1 MKRYTKSG
9 EIHPCRLQR
18 NDLLRLSEI
27 VKETFPIS
35 DREEDFQ
42 VSTNLPNISINENS
56 IEDFLKHEE
65 LPDKFNELSIEIK
78 GWSENRE
85 IDKSVRMTFSRL
97 YMDLYVDGTD
107 ETWVL
112 GKYSQIANFLRERR
126 PWFWAVHKVF
136 PFISGIIFVLSLAGL
151 TYFIKA
157 EEIIYSISTALFL
170 TAWIFATVFYLK
182 GTFLP
187 YTQIILTPKESFF
200 NKQNVTVIIAV
211 LSLIVSIIGGVII
224 PLVK

>member
-1 MKRYTKSG
+1 MKEYTKSG

-27 VKETFPIS
+27 VKEALPIS
-35 DREEDFQ
+35 DRKEDFQ

-65 LPDKFNELSIEIK
+65 LPDKFNGLSIRII
-78 GWSENRE
+78 GWSGGQQ
-85 IDKSVRMTFSRL
+85 IDKSVRMAFGKNFI
-97 YMDLYVDGTD
+97 DLHVSGIDQ
-107 ETWVL
+107 TWVL
-112 GKYSQIANFLRERR
+112 GKYSRIANFLREKR

-136 PFISGIIFVLSLAGL
+136 PFITGTIPVLSITGL
-151 TYFIKA
+151 SYFVKTGQ
-157 EEIIYSISTALFL
+157 IIYSISTALFL
-170 TAWIFATVFYLK
+170 IAWIFATVFYFK

-200 NKQNVTVIIAV
+200 NKQNVTVIIAL
-211 LSLIVSIIGGVII
+211 LSLIVSVIGGVII